1 MSRDYTE
8 LERELIDDLKPRTG
22 KDLAEW
28 MAAID
33 AAQLPDR
40 NAIIDWLRPQ
50 GFSFSN
56 ASWIERIHHNGGRP
70 IYLDREPPRRAER
83 RKPRSED
90 APSAP
95 AATPAPAVSVQPPPP
110 PPPPRAPQPVPV
122 PVPAGNDPD
131 GLEALLAAGKA
142 YRPLA
147 QMLIAEIRRALPG
160 VTVAARAGLIT
171 FLNPNELAALSVT
184 AKELRL
190 GLCLGDRPVTAPL
203 ARAKLPGAAPAISQM
218 IVLSDARQVD
228 GSLTTLILAADAQA
242 NRPSGTGDHH

>member
-8 LERELIDDLKPRTG
+8 LERELIEDLKPRTG

-33 AAQLPDR
+33 AAQLADR

-83 RKPRSED
+83 RKPRSEE
-90 APSAP
+90 
-95 AATPAPAVSVQPPPP
+95 AASPPAPTPSPVASVQPPPP
-110 PPPPRAPQPVPV
+110 PPPK
-122 PVPAGNDPD
+122 PVPAPVPPVAAAGDDPD
-131 GLEALLAAGKA
+131 RLEALLAAGKA

-160 VTVAARAGLIT
+160 VRIAARGGLIT

-190 GLCLGDRPVTAPL
+190 GLCLGDRPFTAPL
-203 ARAKLPGAAPAISQM
+203 VRAKLPGAPPAISHM

-228 GSLTTLILAADAQA
+228 GGLVALVLAADARA
-242 NRPSGTGDHH
+242 NPPS

>member
-28 MAAID
+28 MTAID
-33 AAQLPDR
+33 AAQLADR

-90 APSAP
+90 APSPPAP
-95 AATPAPAVSVQPPPP
+95 TPAPAVSVQPPPP
-110 PPPPRAPQPVPV
+110 PPPRVAQPP
-122 PVPAGNDPD
+122 PAAVPATGDDPD

-147 QMLIAEIRRALPG
+147 QMLIAEIQRALPG
-160 VTVAARAGLIT
+160 VTVAPRGGLIS
-171 FLNPNELAALSVT
+171 FLRPNELAALSVT

-190 GLCLGDRPVTAPL
+190 GLSLDDRPFTAPL
-203 ARAKLPGAAPAISQM
+203 IQAKLSGAAPSISHM

-228 GSLTTLILAADAQA
+228 GSLRALVLAADAHA
-242 NRPSGTGDHH
+242 NPPSGAGGHH

>member
-8 LERELIDDLKPRTG
+8 LERELIEDLKPRTG

-28 MAAID
+28 MVAID

-70 IYLDREPPRRAER
+70 IYLDREPPRRVER
-83 RKPRSED
+83 RKPRSEE
-90 APSAP
+90 
-95 AATPAPAVSVQPPPP
+95 AASPPAPTPPAPVAAVQSPPPP
-110 PPPPRAPQPVPV
+110 PPKPAPAPAPPVAD
-122 PVPAGNDPD
+122 DPD
-131 GLEALLAAGKA
+131 RLEALLAAGKA

-147 QMLIAEIRRALPG
+147 QMLIAEIRRALPD
-160 VTVAARAGLIT
+160 VMVVARGGLIT
-171 FLNPNELAALSVT
+171 FLRPNELAALSVT

-190 GLCLGDRPVTAPL
+190 GLSLGDRPFNAPL
-203 ARAKLPGAAPAISQM
+203 ARAKIPGTAAQISHM

-228 GSLTTLILAADAQA
+228 GGLVALVLAADAQA
-242 NRPSGTGDHH
+242 NPPSGASA